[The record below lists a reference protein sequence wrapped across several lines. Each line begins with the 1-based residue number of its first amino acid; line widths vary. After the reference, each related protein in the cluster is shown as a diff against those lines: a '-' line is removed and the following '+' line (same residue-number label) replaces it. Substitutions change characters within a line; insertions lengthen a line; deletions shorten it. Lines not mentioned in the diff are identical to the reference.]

1 VDESRYYKRTIIKEQ
16 INSHSLQEAR
26 NVRVFLPP
34 GYNELLTY
42 PILYCQDGEDFFNFG
57 RVATHMTRL
66 ILDEG
71 AEPVIIAGV
80 EVDKAVRT
88 SEYDARGQRFRGYCH
103 FFVEELLP
111 FIEDRYPVR
120 GDVTGRVLAGDSLGG
135 SVSFH
140 LMLDHPHLF
149 RQVIALSG
157 AFFPVTQQRIEQET
171 DLSWLDAYLTIG
183 LDESAVQTE
192 RGVFDFLSMNR
203 ITQALLQERKAKL
216 VYQEKP
222 GGHVWGFW
230 QNELPDALRHF
241 FG

>member
-1 VDESRYYKRTIIKEQ
+1 MDDSRYYKRTIIKEQ
-16 INSHSLQEAR
+16 INSFALQEQR

-71 AEPVIIAGV
+71 AEPVIIVGV

-88 SEYDARGQRFRGYCH
+88 SEYDARGQRFPEYCQ

-111 FIEDRYPVR
+111 SIEERYPVR
-120 GDVTGRVLAGDSLGG
+120 QDLSGRVLAGDSLGG
-135 SVSFH
+135 SVSLH
-140 LMLDHPHLF
+140 LALDYPHLF
-149 RQVIALSG
+149 RQVITLSG
-157 AFFPVTQQRIEQET
+157 AFFPVTQQRVEQEA

-183 LDESAVQTE
+183 LEESAVKTE

-203 ITQALLQERKAKL
+203 ITRSLLEERKAKL
-216 VYQEKP
+216 VYLEKP
-222 GGHVWGFW
+222 GDHVWGFW